1 MIDSIITKA
10 LIEAADLAK
19 AKAYAPYSNFPVGAA
34 ILDNNQNIHSGCNV
48 ENSSYP
54 LGCCAEQS
62 AISNMILNDGHI
74 IKTIVVSSNGKE
86 VCSPCGGCRQKINEF
101 ADKETK
107 ILLCLNGEIVRSYSI
122 EQLLPDAFDH
132 ISLNL

>member
-1 MIDSIITKA
+1 MINDSIKA
-10 LIEAADLAK
+10 LIKAADLAK
-19 AKAYAPYSNFPVGAA
+19 TKAYAPYSNFPVGAA

-74 IKTIVVSSNGKE
+74 IKTIVISSNSKE
-86 VCSPCGGCRQKINEF
+86 ACSPCGACRQKINEF
-101 ADKETK
+101 ANKSTT
-107 ILLCLNGEIVRSYSI
+107 ILLCQNGEIVKSYSI
-122 EQLLPDAFDH
+122 EKLLPDAFNH
-132 ISLNL
+132 TNLDL